1 MSSPDLYA
9 KEMENSVLQDMP
21 DTKLQ
26 NKGRWQFFGL
36 LVFFSCPILLVLLMV
51 KFDWHPAI
59 QTHGHLLRPP
69 ITIQLPDILFDTFQ
83 SNNQAP
89 LHAEARPTCP
99 SCDFWHNKWSMVIVA
114 DTCIASC
121 QTQLANI
128 RQLHAS
134 LAKDIERMQRVLIL
148 GSDDV
153 TDLRKQYPD
162 LRIVQLVEPA
172 SMELRQQFYATTP
185 KMSQGNI
192 YLVDPQGQL
201 VMVFPEDLS
210 PRLIRK
216 DITRLLR
223 YAWSG

>member
-1 MSSPDLYA
+1 MSSPELSA
-9 KEMENSVLQDMP
+9 KQMTNSVVPEMESA
-21 DTKLQ
+21 KLRD
-26 NKGRWQFFGL
+26 KGRWQLLGL
-36 LVFFSCPILLVLLMV
+36 LAFFSCPILLVLMMV

-59 QTHGHLLRPP
+59 KTHGHLLSPA
-69 ITIQLPDILFDTFQ
+69 INIKLPDRLLDADLSATSELQ
-83 SNNQAP
+83 TKT
-89 LHAEARPTCP
+89 LTHCPTCG
-99 SCDFWHNKWSMVIVA
+99 FWHNKWSMVIVA
-114 DTCIASC
+114 DACTAPC

-153 TDLRKQYPD
+153 TDLRKQFPD
-162 LRIVQLVEPA
+162 LRIVQLEEPA
-172 SMELRQQFYATTP
+172 SIELRQQFYATTP

-223 YAWSG
+223 YAWAG